1 MAPLERHQETTL
13 SDVGGC
19 SRMHIIDKK
28 TIPLSESIVDSALSS
43 ASASPS
49 SSSPSSSQQETKQ
62 NDKNTLLTSNN
73 NYTIVLD
80 CFHPGA
86 LSSHLNPAFWL
97 VSKSGCEDT
106 HHASINYQL

>member
-43 ASASPS
+43 ASPS
-49 SSSPSSSQQETKQ
+49 ASPSSSQQETKQ
-62 NDKNTLLTSNN
+62 NDKNTSLTSNN
-73 NYTIVLD
+73 NDLKKKNADLATNNGTID
-80 CFHPGA
+80 SFMFH
-86 LSSHLNPAFWL
+86 
-97 VSKSGCEDT
+97 
-106 HHASINYQL
+106 

>member
-43 ASASPS
+43 ASAS
-49 SSSPSSSQQETKQ
+49 SSSQQETKQ
-62 NDKNTLLTSNN
+62 NDKNTSLTSNN
-73 NYTIVLD
+73 NDLKKKKADLATNNGTID
-80 CFHPGA
+80 SFMFH
-86 LSSHLNPAFWL
+86 
-97 VSKSGCEDT
+97 
-106 HHASINYQL
+106 

>member
-49 SSSPSSSQQETKQ
+49 PSSSQQETKQ
-62 NDKNTLLTSNN
+62 NDKNTSLTSNN
-73 NYTIVLD
+73 NDLKKKHADHATNNGTINSFM
-80 CFHPGA
+80 FH
-86 LSSHLNPAFWL
+86 
-97 VSKSGCEDT
+97 
-106 HHASINYQL
+106 

>member
-49 SSSPSSSQQETKQ
+49 SSPSSSQQETKQ
-62 NDKNTLLTSNN
+62 NDKNTSLTSNN
-73 NYTIVLD
+73 NDLKKKDADHATNNGTINSFV
-80 CFHPGA
+80 FH
-86 LSSHLNPAFWL
+86 
-97 VSKSGCEDT
+97 
-106 HHASINYQL
+106 

>member
-28 TIPLSESIVDSALSS
+28 IIPLSESIVDSALSS

-49 SSSPSSSQQETKQ
+49 SSQQEAKQ
-62 NDKNTLLTSNN
+62 NDKNTSLTSNN
-73 NYTIVLD
+73 NDSKKKHADLATNNGTINSFM
-80 CFHPGA
+80 FH
-86 LSSHLNPAFWL
+86 
-97 VSKSGCEDT
+97 
-106 HHASINYQL
+106 

>member
-43 ASASPS
+43 VSPS
-49 SSSPSSSQQETKQ
+49 ASQQEAKQ
-62 NDKNTLLTSNN
+62 NDKNTSLTSNN
-73 NYTIVLD
+73 NDLKKKHADLATNNGTIDSFL
-80 CFHPGA
+80 FH
-86 LSSHLNPAFWL
+86 
-97 VSKSGCEDT
+97 
-106 HHASINYQL
+106 

>member
-43 ASASPS
+43 SLSSASA
-49 SSSPSSSQQETKQ
+49 SQQETKQ
-62 NDKNTLLTSNN
+62 NDKNTSLTSNN
-73 NYTIVLD
+73 NDLKKKDADHATKNGTIDYFL
-80 CFHPGA
+80 FH
-86 LSSHLNPAFWL
+86 
-97 VSKSGCEDT
+97 
-106 HHASINYQL
+106 

>member
-43 ASASPS
+43 ASASS
-49 SSSPSSSQQETKQ
+49 SSSSSSQQETKH
-62 NDKNTLLTSNN
+62 NDKNTSLTSNN
-73 NYTIVLD
+73 NDLKEKHADHATNNGTID
-80 CFHPGA
+80 SFMFH
-86 LSSHLNPAFWL
+86 
-97 VSKSGCEDT
+97 
-106 HHASINYQL
+106 